1 MTIMIQKRNGRK
13 EVLDITKIQKM
24 TIEATAGL
32 EGVSQSELELD
43 SHIKF
48 IDGMNS
54 SDIQDALIKT
64 AVEKIDIDV
73 PNWTFVAARLFLYD
87 LYHRVG
93 IATYGVKGE
102 AYRHLKEYINFGIEA
117 GRLIPNLASGY
128 DLDDL
133 NSYIDPSRDFLFNYL
148 GIKTLYDRYLI
159 KNSKG
164 EPIELPQQMF
174 MAIAMFL
181 AQNEE
186 KKQEKAKEFY
196 DVISK
201 FEVMLATP
209 TLSNARTN
217 RHQLSSCYIGSSP
230 DNIEGIFDG
239 YKEMA
244 LLSKYGGGIGWDWN
258 QIRSLGGSID
268 GHKSAAGGTVPFLK
282 ITNDIAIAVDQLGTR
297 KGAIAVYLE
306 PWHMDI
312 MDFIDL
318 KKNSGEERRR
328 AHDLFPALW
337 ISDLFMERVLEDSH
351 WTLFD
356 PVEVKDLSEYFGEEF
371 TAKYIAY
378 ENNDNITKNRIKAKD
393 LWKKILTSYFES
405 GSPFLC
411 FKDSA
416 NKANPNQHVGHIR
429 SSNLCTEIFQNTNPN
444 HYKIKIEFED
454 STIKTFEEEDLVI
467 VDGGITKKANKVT
480 ALDSINGKKIF
491 IVEKQKI
498 DGDTAVCNL
507 ASINLSRINRS
518 EDIKRVVPIAVNMLD
533 NVIDL
538 NFYPLR
544 KVKATN
550 LKSRAIGLG
559 VMGEA
564 EMLAN
569 SKISWGSNE
578 HFKKIDEI
586 MEYIS
591 YNTILASSN
600 LAIEKGSYPTF
611 DGSNW
616 SKGIMPHDHTP
627 QAVNAIVNK
636 DLFDNSCDWDFL
648 REKVKKDGM
657 RNGYLMAI
665 APTSSISILVGTT
678 QAIEP
683 VYKRKWFEENLSGLI
698 PVVAPKLSPDTW
710 SFYTPAFEI
719 DQLQVVKA
727 AAIRQKWIDQGQSTN
742 IFMSLDKA
750 SGKYLHE
757 IYTLAWKLGLK
768 STYYLR
774 SQSPEAKN
782 DVEDRSMECA
792 GCQ

>member
-24 TIEATAGL
+24 SIEATAGL
-32 EGVSQSELELD
+32 DGVSQSELELD

-102 AYRHLKEYINFGIEA
+102 AYRHLKDYIKFGIEA
-117 GRLIPNLASGY
+117 GRIIPNLASGY

-148 GIKTLYDRYLI
+148 GIKTLYDRYLL

-337 ISDLFMERVLEDSH
+337 ISDLFMERVLEDSY

-378 ENNDNITKNRIKAKD
+378 ENSDSVTKNRIKAKD

-416 NKANPNQHVGHIR
+416 NKANPNPHAGHIR

-444 HYKIKIEFED
+444 HYKIKVEFED
-454 STIKTFEEEDLVI
+454 GTIKTFEEEDLVV

-586 MEYIS
+586 MECIS

-657 RNGYLMAI
+657 RNGCLMAI

-698 PVVAPKLSPDTW
+698 PVVAPKLSPETW

>member
-32 EGVSQSELELD
+32 DGVSQSELELD

-117 GRLIPNLASGY
+117 GRIIPNLANGY

-507 ASINLSRINRS
+507 ASINLSRINTS

>member
-1 MTIMIQKRNGRK
+1 MTIMIKKRNGRK

-117 GRLIPNLASGY
+117 GRIIPNLANGY

-454 STIKTFEEEDLVI
+454 STIQTFEEEDLVV

-507 ASINLSRINRS
+507 ASINLSRINTS

-564 EMLAN
+564 EMLASN
-569 SKISWGSNE
+569 KISWGSNE

-757 IYTLAWKLGLK
+757 IYVLAWKLGLK

>member
-117 GRLIPNLASGY
+117 GRIIPNLANGY

-378 ENNDNITKNRIKAKD
+378 ENSDSVTKNRIKAKD

-454 STIKTFEEEDLVI
+454 GTIKTFEEEDLVI

-636 DLFDNSCDWDFL
+636 DLFDSSCDWDFL

>member
-1 MTIMIQKRNGRK
+1 MTIMIKKRNGRK

-117 GRLIPNLASGY
+117 GRIIPNLANGY

-416 NKANPNQHVGHIR
+416 NKANPNQHAGHIR

-454 STIKTFEEEDLVI
+454 GTIKTFEEEDLVI

-507 ASINLSRINRS
+507 ASINLSRINTS

-569 SKISWGSNE
+569 NKISWGSNE

-710 SFYTPAFEI
+710 SFYTPAFVI

>member
-32 EGVSQSELELD
+32 DGVSQSELELD

-117 GRLIPNLASGY
+117 GRIIPNLANGY

-416 NKANPNQHVGHIR
+416 NKANPNQHAGHIR

-454 STIKTFEEEDLVI
+454 GTIKTFEEEDLVI

-507 ASINLSRINRS
+507 ASINLSRINTS

-569 SKISWGSNE
+569 NKISWGSNE

>member
-1 MTIMIQKRNGRK
+1 MTIMIKKRNGRK

-117 GRLIPNLASGY
+117 GRIIPNLANGY

-454 STIKTFEEEDLVI
+454 GTIKTFEEEDLVI

-507 ASINLSRINRS
+507 ASINLSRINTS

-564 EMLAN
+564 EMLASN
-569 SKISWGSNE
+569 KISWGSNE

-636 DLFDNSCDWDFL
+636 DLFDSSCDWDFL

>member
-1 MTIMIQKRNGRK
+1 MAIMIEKRNGRK

-24 TIEATAGL
+24 TIEATRDL
-32 EGVSQSELELD
+32 DGVSQSELELD
-43 SHIKF
+43 AQIKF
-48 IDGMNS
+48 IDGMSS

-73 PNWTFVAARLFLYD
+73 PNWTFVAARLFLFD

-93 IATYGVKGE
+93 KVTHGVKGE
-102 AYRHLKEYINFGIEA
+102 PYCHLRDYLTYGKEA
-117 GRLIPNLASGY
+117 GRLIPSLGEGY
-128 DLDDL
+128 DLDEL
-133 NSYIDPSRDFLFNYL
+133 NDYIDPSRDYLFNYL

-159 KNSKG
+159 KNRQG
-164 EPIELPQQMF
+164 VPIELPQQMF

-181 AQNEE
+181 AQNEDN
-186 KKQEKAKEFY
+186 KQQRAKEFY
-196 DVISK
+196 DVVSK

-258 QIRSLGGSID
+258 QIRALGGVID
-268 GHKSAAGGTVPFLK
+268 DHKSAAGGTIPFLK

-312 MDFIDL
+312 SDFIDL

-328 AHDLFPALW
+328 THDLFPALW
-337 ISDLFMERVLEDSH
+337 ITDLFMERILEDGH

-356 PVEVKDLSEYFGEEF
+356 PYEVKDLSELHGEEF
-371 TAKYIAY
+371 KTRYLEY
-378 ENNDNITKNRIKAKD
+378 ENDETITKERIKAKD

-411 FKDSA
+411 FKDNA
-416 NKANPNQHVGHIR
+416 NRANPNAHVGHIR

-444 HYKIKIEFED
+444 HYKIKLEFED
-454 STIKTFEEEDLVI
+454 GTITTYEEEDIVL
-467 VDGGITKKANKVT
+467 VDGGQSKRANKVT
-480 ALDSINGKKIF
+480 ALDSINGKKVF
-491 IVEKQKI
+491 IVEKEKI

-507 ASINLSRINRS
+507 ASINLSRINTK
-518 EDIKRVVPIAVNMLD
+518 EDIEKVVPTAVRMLD

-550 LKSRAIGLG
+550 LKSRSIGLG
-559 VMGEA
+559 VMGESQMVA
-564 EMLAN
+564 E
-569 SKISWGSNE
+569 SKLIWGSTD
-578 HFKKIDEI
+578 HFKKIDSI
-586 MEYIS
+586 MEAIS
-591 YNTILASSN
+591 FNAIKASSN
-600 LAIEKGSYPTF
+600 LAVEKGIYPTF
-611 DGSNW
+611 EGSNW
-616 SKGIMPHDHTP
+616 SKGIMPHDHAP
-627 QAVNAIVNK
+627 QAVNALVDK
-636 DLFDNSCDWDFL
+636 DLFDTGYDWDAL
-648 REKVKKDGM
+648 REQVKANGM

-683 VYKRKWFEENLSGLI
+683 VYKRKWYEENLSGLI
-698 PVVAPKLSPDTW
+698 PVVVPNLSPETW
-710 SFYTPAFEI
+710 SYYTPAYEVDQI
-719 DQLQVVKA
+719 DIIKA
-727 AAIRQKWIDQGQSTN
+727 AAVRQKWIDQGQSTN

-757 IYTLAWKLGLK
+757 IYTTAWKLGLK

-774 SQSPEAKN
+774 SQSPEASN
-782 DVEDRSMECA
+782 DVEDRSMECS

>member
-117 GRLIPNLASGY
+117 GRIIPNLANGY

-416 NKANPNQHVGHIR
+416 NKANPNQHAGHIR

-507 ASINLSRINRS
+507 ASINLSRINTS

-569 SKISWGSNE
+569 NKISWGSNE

-757 IYTLAWKLGLK
+757 IYVLAWKLGLK

>member
-1 MTIMIQKRNGRK
+1 MTIMIKKRNGRK

-117 GRLIPNLASGY
+117 GRIIPNLANGY

-416 NKANPNQHVGHIR
+416 NKANPNQHAGHIR

-454 STIKTFEEEDLVI
+454 GTIKTFEEEDLVI

-507 ASINLSRINRS
+507 ASINLSRINTS

-569 SKISWGSNE
+569 NKISWGSNE

>member
-117 GRLIPNLASGY
+117 GRIIPNLASGY

-416 NKANPNQHVGHIR
+416 NKANPNQHAGHIR

-454 STIKTFEEEDLVI
+454 GTIKTFEEEDLVI

-507 ASINLSRINRS
+507 ASINLSRINTS

-569 SKISWGSNE
+569 NKISWGSNE

>member
-24 TIEATAGL
+24 SIEATAGL
-32 EGVSQSELELD
+32 DGVSQSELELD

-102 AYRHLKEYINFGIEA
+102 AYRHLKDYIKFGIEA
-117 GRLIPNLASGY
+117 GRIIPNLASGY

-148 GIKTLYDRYLI
+148 GIKTLYDRYLL

-337 ISDLFMERVLEDSH
+337 ISDLFMQRVLEDSY

-378 ENNDNITKNRIKAKD
+378 ENSDSVTKNRIKAKD

-416 NKANPNQHVGHIR
+416 NKANPNPHAGHIR

-444 HYKIKIEFED
+444 HYKIKVEFED
-454 STIKTFEEEDLVI
+454 GTIKTFEEEDLVV

-698 PVVAPKLSPDTW
+698 PVVAPKLSPETW

>member
-32 EGVSQSELELD
+32 DGVSQSELELD

-416 NKANPNQHVGHIR
+416 NKANPNQHAGHIR

-454 STIKTFEEEDLVI
+454 GTIKTFEEEDLVI

-507 ASINLSRINRS
+507 ASINLSRINTS

-564 EMLAN
+564 EMLASN
-569 SKISWGSNE
+569 KISWGSNE

>member
-117 GRLIPNLASGY
+117 GRIIPNLANGY

-164 EPIELPQQMF
+164 DPIELPQQMF

-416 NKANPNQHVGHIR
+416 NKANPNQHAGHIR

-454 STIKTFEEEDLVI
+454 GTIKTFEEEDLVI

-507 ASINLSRINRS
+507 ASINLSRINTS

-564 EMLAN
+564 EMLASN
-569 SKISWGSNE
+569 KISWGSNE

>member
-117 GRLIPNLASGY
+117 GRIIPNLANGY

-337 ISDLFMERVLEDSH
+337 ISNLFMERVLEDSH

-507 ASINLSRINRS
+507 ASINLSRINTS

-544 KVKATN
+544 KVKVTN

-564 EMLAN
+564 EMLASN
-569 SKISWGSNE
+569 KISWGSNE

-698 PVVAPKLSPDTW
+698 PVVAPKLSPETW

-782 DVEDRSMECA
+782 DIADRSMECA